1 MIHTE
6 EIKIKDGSLAV
17 KAMGRGPTIIFV
29 SGGPGVCGPL
39 YEETLRPLFDK
50 NTFIFW
56 SYAGCGSSKVQ
67 NRNYSMAGDYE
78 DLNSIV
84 TQSGEPVVLMGH
96 SYGGLLAIKYAS
108 KHPTLVK
115 GIVLINSMTSFSHG
129 PESLAKKR
137 NRLKELGLE
146 DQYFQLGEQVFSG
159 LTSAETQNKF
169 WILESKLQVYNQ
181 NFSSIVANKLQP
193 SFEVVAAMQVDL
205 MQADYCNEFRKLKMP
220 VLIIAGLHDLIALR
234 RPQEMHSLLMESTLH
249 EYQNSGHMPFLEENE
264 LFIHRTE
271 NWLQSNLRQEQ

>member
-1 MIHTE
+1 MNYTE
-6 EIKIKDGSLAV
+6 KIKIKDGSLAV
-17 KAMGRGPTIIFV
+17 TTIGQGPTIVFV
-29 SGGPGVCGPL
+29 SGGPGVCGSL

-67 NRNYSMAGDYE
+67 NRKYSMAGDYE

-108 KHPTLVK
+108 NHPTLVK
-115 GIVLINSMTSFSHG
+115 GIVLINSIASFSHG
-129 PESLAKKR
+129 PESMSKKR
-137 NRLKELGLE
+137 DRLKELGLQ

-159 LTSAETQNKF
+159 LASTETQNKF
-169 WILESKLQVYNQ
+169 WILESKLQVYDQ
-181 NFSSIVANKLQP
+181 KFSSIVANKLQP
-193 SFEVVAAMQVDL
+193 SFEVVTAMQVDL
-205 MQADYCNEFRKLKMP
+205 MQADYYNDFRKLKIP
-220 VLIIAGLHDLIALR
+220 VLITAGRQDLIALK

-264 LFIHRTE
+264 LFIHQTA
-271 NWLQSNLRQEQ
+271 NWLQSNLLQEQ